1 MTEHTTDRPLQDAIA
16 RVVNSA
22 FDWRKTQKDLIAA
35 DGDRAIAASSAHKRA
50 SRKLSE
56 AVDIAA
62 QKGGDA

>member
-1 MTEHTTDRPLQDAIA
+1 VTDHKTDSPLQDAIA
-16 RVVNSA
+16 RIVNRA

-35 DGDRAIAASSAHKRA
+35 DGARAIAATSAHKRA